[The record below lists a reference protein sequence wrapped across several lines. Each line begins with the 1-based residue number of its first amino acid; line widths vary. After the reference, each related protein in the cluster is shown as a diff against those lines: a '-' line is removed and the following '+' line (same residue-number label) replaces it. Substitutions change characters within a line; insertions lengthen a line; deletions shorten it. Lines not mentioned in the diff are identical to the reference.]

1 MPIRP
6 KTNVIHNCL
15 LNSSATSGMC
25 VCVCVLVFKS
35 NSLIDFTINVYF
47 DCKLNSHSIFLMIM
61 SLSYFKVCFQFR
73 LF

>member
-1 MPIRP
+1 
-6 KTNVIHNCL
+6 
-15 LNSSATSGMC
+15 MC

-61 SLSYFKVCFQFR
+61 SLSYFKVCFQFK